1 MTPPPLLDIADL
13 RVHFRMPAPL
23 FSRSKP
29 VVRAVDGVSLTL
41 RAGET
46 VGLLGESGCGKT
58 TLGRAVIRLGPV
70 TSGTVRFD
78 GTDITRLPEDELR
91 KHRRHFQMV
100 FQDPFSSLNPRSTV
114 GETLREPMEVH
125 RLGGTR
131 AEREDRARAL
141 LASVGLE
148 AGHLH
153 RFPHEFSGGQRQ
165 RIGIARALAVEPRLI
180 VCDEPVSA
188 LDVSVQAQVV
198 NLLQDLQQQRGLA
211 YLFISH
217 DLAVVEHLAHRAVVM
232 YLGRVVEEAGA
243 RDLCRQPVHPYTRAL
258 VSAVPV
264 IDPAAK
270 RHRILLSGEPPSPL
284 HPPSGCPFHPRCPV
298 AEARCRVEMPVLRD
312 LGDGRR
318 VACHRE
324 E

>member
-1 MTPPPLLDIADL
+1 MTPPPLLDVEDL
-13 RVHFRMPAPL
+13 RVHFHLPAPL

-41 RAGET
+41 KAGET

-58 TLGRAVIRLGPV
+58 TLGRAVIRLGPI

-78 GTDITRLPEDELR
+78 GIDITRLPERDLR
-91 KHRRHFQMV
+91 RQRRHFQMV
-100 FQDPFSSLNPRSTV
+100 FQDPFTTLNPRFTV

-125 RLGGTR
+125 RLGGTP
-131 AEREDRARAL
+131 AEREDRIREL
-141 LASVGLE
+141 LEAVGLE
-148 AGHLH
+148 DGYRH

-165 RIGIARALAVEPRLI
+165 RIGIARALAAAPRLI

-198 NLLQDLQQQRGLA
+198 NLLKDLQQQRGLA

-217 DLAVVEHLAHRAVVM
+217 DLAVVEHLAHRALVM
-232 YLGRVVEEAGA
+232 YLGRVVEEATA
-243 RDLCRQPVHPYTRAL
+243 RDLCRRPLHPYTQAL

-264 IDPAAK
+264 IDPASK
-270 RHRILLSGEPPSPL
+270 RSRIVLSGEPPSPL

-298 AEARCRVEMPVLRD
+298 AESRCRVERPQLRA
-312 LGDGRR
+312 LGDGRK

-324 E
+324 S

>member
-1 MTPPPLLDIADL
+1 MIPPPLLDVEDL
-13 RVHFRMPAPL
+13 RVHFHLPAPL
-23 FSRSKP
+23 FSGSKA

-41 RAGET
+41 KAGET

-78 GTDITRLPEDELR
+78 GTDITRLPESQLR
-91 KHRRHFQMV
+91 RRRRHFQMV
-100 FQDPFSSLNPRSTV
+100 FQDPFTSLNPRFTV

-125 RLGGTR
+125 RLGGTP
-131 AEREDRARAL
+131 AEREDRIREL
-141 LASVGLE
+141 LEAVGLE
-148 AGHLH
+148 AGHRH

-165 RIGIARALAVEPRLI
+165 RIGIARALAAEPRLI

-217 DLAVVEHLAHRAVVM
+217 DLAVVEHLAHRALVM
-232 YLGRVVEEAGA
+232 YLGRVVEEATA
-243 RDLCRQPVHPYTRAL
+243 RDLCRRPLHPYTQAL

-264 IDPAAK
+264 IDPASK
-270 RHRILLSGEPPSPL
+270 RRRIVLSGEPPSPL
-284 HPPSGCPFHPRCPV
+284 HPTSGCPFHPRCPV
-298 AEARCRVEMPVLRD
+298 AEARCRVENPALRD
-312 LGDGRR
+312 LGDGRK

-324 E
+324 A